1 MRIES
6 PPFADAQRMPTAL
19 EPGELLVWEV
29 LRSELPEEWE
39 IYREPYVNG
48 KRPDFA
54 VMHPGCGVVLIEV
67 KDSPFAGEARA
78 YVKRHVERATKQA
91 AGVRTRL
98 RSCVPI
104 LQRLSW
110 VELRTVV
117 VYPFADVGSWSLNSD
132 TVVCG
137 GETAWAKLLIGEIRK
152 SEQFAGSSKFDEDLA
167 EEIRRWFVEPE
178 VAREQRVPIVL
189 DSSQREIALNEDGLR
204 RRRVRGV
211 SGSGKSETLV
221 ARAIEISRGGDETAV
236 LVICFN
242 LVLVN
247 YLSDRLRAYG
257 RQEGV
262 TWGRVTVLNW
272 HTWAGEATGAAWK
285 QLCRSHDGSVD
296 SDESQLKDLPDLGTA
311 VEAHLKRCKR
321 SSLDLYDAVLV
332 DEAQDLPP
340 SCIRALQQVLKDPES
355 GELLVAA
362 DFAQDIY
369 RFGDDWSQHAYSGL
383 GFSGRW
389 KRLEC
394 SHRLPVA
401 LAEIVRWYQES
412 ERLDVESSWDET
424 GVPEQ
429 LSLAAPRLQW
439 VQLRRGDQITEAVN
453 RARDEMFRS
462 DAGYDADSAS
472 WADLVIACSSKAGGS
487 LIAESLRRQ
496 GLTVSDTFA
505 DSVPAERVKKTRLY
519 KGAAAIKVT
528 TPHSLKGLSVTRYIL
543 VLDEGAGAHPEMVLS
558 AISRLKAR
566 EFSTAMTVICADESL
581 RGLGQRFPMRTGL

>member
-1 MRIES
+1 
-6 PPFADAQRMPTAL
+6 MPTAL

-54 VMHPGCGVVLIEV
+54 VMRAGCGVVLIEV
-67 KDSPFAGEARA
+67 KDSPFVGSAR
-78 YVKRHVERATKQA
+78 RHVERHVGCARKQA
-91 AGVRTRL
+91 VGVRTRL
-98 RSCVPI
+98 CSCVPR
-104 LQRLSW
+104 LNQLSW

-117 VYPFADVGSWSLNSD
+117 VYPFADVGIWESGREQVLCSGEMSWAVSLID
-132 TVVCG
+132 
-137 GETAWAKLLIGEIRK
+137 EIRK
-152 SEQFAGSSKFDEDLA
+152 SEQSAGSSKFDEDLA

-178 VAREQRVPIVL
+178 MAREQRVPIRL
-189 DSSQREIALNEDGLR
+189 DPSQREIAINVDGQQ

-221 ARAIEISRGGDETAV
+221 ARAIELSRGGGGQAV

-262 TWGRVTVLNW
+262 AWDRVTVLNW
-272 HTWAGEATGAAWK
+272 HAWAGEATGAAWK
-285 QLCRSHDGSVD
+285 QMCHSRDLH
-296 SDESQLKDLPDLGTA
+296 SDVAQLRDPPELGMK
-311 VEAHLKRCKR
+311 VEAYLKQCQR
-321 SSLDLYDAVLV
+321 SELDLYDAVLV
-332 DEAQDLPP
+332 DEGQDLPP
-340 SCIRALQQVLKDPES
+340 SCIRALQQVLKDPEH

-369 RFGDDWSQHAYSGL
+369 GRGADWSQQVYSGL

-389 KRLEC
+389 KRLES
-394 SHRLPVA
+394 SHRLPAA
-401 LAEIVRWYQES
+401 LVEIVRWYQES
-412 ERLDVESSWDET
+412 ERLDVESSWDELS
-424 GVPEQ
+424 VPEQ

-439 VQLRRGDQITEAVN
+439 VQLRRGDEITEAVN

-462 DAGYDADSAS
+462 DGGYDADSAS
-472 WADLVIACSSKAGGS
+472 WADLVIACSSKADGS
-487 LIAESLRRQ
+487 LVAESLRGQ
-496 GLTVSDTFA
+496 GLNVSDTFA

-543 VLDEGAGAHPEMVLS
+543 VLDEGAGGHPEMVLS

-566 EFSTAMTVICADESL
+566 EFSTAMTVICADETL
-581 RGLGQRFPMRTGL
+581 RGLGQRFPMQAGL